1 MNTKQRGLV
10 ILILV
15 ISVII
20 SGCGSGRLIGP
31 TITPTPTLTMTPT
44 VTPTITPTMT
54 PTPVPLPDP
63 SGVIKEN
70 GFTLYLGDFRCAD
83 PYPCKAYTKPGTG
96 LFLWVLGDGSA
107 FKLILSKDPR
117 LSIALVK
124 KVLSALYPDF
134 TNEIVSA
141 IPSKGTSGE
150 VISGHG
156 SNKNYNWTM
165 ICVWGIYIEVN
176 IGPLGRGN
184 ASALSSPTADATQT
198 PSFATKNGIPIIQSV
213 NLRKDTSS
221 GELKIYQDIS
231 FTDNEG
237 DVTHVDYKIIS
248 ATVSGLQVEGGTIDI
263 PSTAQ
268 KSGAVIS
275 GEWGCGNENYSVTL
289 RVTLTDNAGNISK
302 PFNYTMVCEAGN

>member
-1 MNTKQRGLV
+1 MNTNQRRLV
-10 ILILV
+10 ILFLV

-20 SGCGSGRLIGP
+20 SGCGSGRQFSP
-31 TITPTPTLTMTPT
+31 TITPTPTLTI
-44 VTPTITPTMT
+44 TPTITPTIIPTMT

-70 GFTLYLGDFRCAD
+70 GFTLYLGDFTCAD
-83 PYPCKAYTKPGTG
+83 PYPCKAYTKTGTG
-96 LFLWVLGDGSA
+96 LFLRVYGDGSA

-117 LSIALVK
+117 FSITLVK

-134 TNEIVSA
+134 ASEIVNA
-141 IPSKGTSGE
+141 IPTKGTSGE

-156 SNKNYNWTM
+156 GNKNYNWTM
-165 ICVWGIYIEVN
+165 ISVWGAMIEVD
-176 IGPLGRGN
+176 IVPLGRGN
-184 ASALSSPTADATQT
+184 VSALSTPTADATQT
-198 PSFATKNGIPIIQSV
+198 PLLAAENGIPIIQSV

-237 DVTHVDYKIIS
+237 DVTRVDYKIIS
-248 ATVSGLQVEGGTIDI
+248 STVSGLQVEGGTVEI

-275 GEWGCGNENYSVTL
+275 GEWGCGNENYSVTIQ
-289 RVTLTDNAGNISK
+289 VILTDNAGNHSK
-302 PFNYTMVCEAGN
+302 PFNYTMICEAGK